1 MYNVNSERV
10 TSLVSIIG
18 KKSPRQSGKDE
29 KKCLVWT
36 RNSVECLSDVFE
48 HFPFAQDSALAFA
61 QSTFFF
67 FRYLIL
73 YTGEENIS
81 SHAEAKSTTN
91 RLTTCVYRDLCSSK
105 EMTRQESRN
114 RNMLRTQVSAP
125 TYPDSAV
132 THILGLD
139 PGVSGIGRFAVL
151 QNVHA

>member
-1 MYNVNSERV
+1 MSTLSELRV
-10 TSLVSIIG
+10 WFQLSVKSLPG
-18 KKSPRQSGKDE
+18 KVERTR
-29 KKCLVWT
+29 KKCLALT
-36 RNSVECLSDVFE
+36 RNSAECLCDVFE
-48 HFPFAQDSALAFA
+48 HFPFTQDSALAFA

-125 TYPDSAV
+125 THPDSAV